1 MKAESS
7 HSTMDLE
14 RYLDAQELERLFKKL
29 GALNLRKLA
38 GEVQYFSSKEAEKRD
53 TIVQDYLGKAGINR
67 IVDTV
72 AAHLL
77 AEPAL
82 SSDAKILDAG
92 AGTGF
97 FTAKIAQKV
106 SAKLP
111 DASFYAMDITP
122 AMLLVLQKKHKKI
135 TPFLGLAENIES
147 SLKLADKFRVPKRFD
162 AVFSTLM
169 LHHSLEPEKVFQ
181 SLKNVLKKSGR
192 AVVVDMCEHPF
203 EEFKTEMGDVHL
215 GFKPEHVRKMAKNH
229 FTKVEVEKISK
240 IVCECSGRAA
250 EIFVAT
256 MLI

>member
-1 MKAESS
+1 MKAKSS
-7 HSTMDLE
+7 HSVMDLE
-14 RYLDAQELERLFKKL
+14 RYLDAQELERFFTKL
-29 GALNLRKLA
+29 GAPDPRKLA
-38 GEVQYFSSKEAEKRD
+38 EEVQYFSSKEAEKRD
-53 TIVQDYLGKAGINR
+53 TIVQDYLGKAGISR

-72 AAHLL
+72 TAHLL

-82 SSDAKILDAG
+82 PSDAKILDVG

-97 FTAKIAQKV
+97 FTAKIAKKV
-106 SAKLP
+106 SNKVP
-111 DASFYAMDITP
+111 DAFFYAMDITP
-122 AMLLVLQKKHKKI
+122 AMLLVLKKKHKKI

-147 SLKLADKFRVPKRFD
+147 SLKLADELRVPKRFD

-181 SLKNVLKKSGR
+181 SLKNVLKKGGK

-203 EEFKTEMGDVHL
+203 EEFKIEMGDVHL
-215 GFKPEHVRKMAKNH
+215 GFKIEHVREMAEKH
-229 FTKVEVEKISK
+229 FKKVNVEKITK

-256 MLI
+256 MQI

>member
-14 RYLDAQELERLFKKL
+14 RYLDAQELGRLFKKL
-29 GALNLRKLA
+29 GAINPRKLVE
-38 GEVQYFSSKEAEKRD
+38 EVQYFSSKEAEKRD

-67 IVDTV
+67 IVNTV

-92 AGTGF
+92 AGTGS
-97 FTAKIAQKV
+97 FTTKIAKKV

-122 AMLLVLQKKHKKI
+122 AMLLVLQEKHKKI

-147 SLKLADKFRVPKRFD
+147 SLKLAEKF
-162 AVFSTLM
+162 
-169 LHHSLEPEKVFQ
+169 Q
-181 SLKNVLKKSGR
+181 IGR
-192 AVVVDMCEHPF
+192 A
-203 EEFKTEMGDVHL
+203 
-215 GFKPEHVRKMAKNH
+215 HV
-229 FTKVEVEKISK
+229 
-240 IVCECSGRAA
+240 
-250 EIFVAT
+250 
-256 MLI
+256 